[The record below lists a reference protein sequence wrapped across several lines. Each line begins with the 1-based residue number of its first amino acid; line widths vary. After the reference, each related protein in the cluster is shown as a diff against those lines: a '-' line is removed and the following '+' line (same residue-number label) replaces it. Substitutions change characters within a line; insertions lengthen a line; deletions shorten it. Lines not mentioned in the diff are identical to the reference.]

1 MKLIAGNSNKDL
13 AGAIAHHCG
22 QRLTEVELIKFA
34 DNELSCMIKENV
46 RGEDVFIIQSTS
58 NPANDHLMELLIIID
73 ACKRA
78 SAGRITAVIPYF
90 GYARQ
95 DREFL
100 DGEIVSISVIG
111 KLLRSVGAKKIITVD
126 IHSKMALQQ
135 LKISSENVTAITE
148 LVKYFKKKK
157 LKNPL
162 IVSPDLGGKQRA
174 EKFAS
179 LMNADC
185 IALKKNRNRKTG
197 QVEILTKNVDVKDCD
212 LILVDDI
219 ISTGGSIIKSAQFLK
234 KQKCK
239 RVFVACTHA
248 LLVNNAENKIKKVF
262 LI

>member
-1 MKLIAGNSNKDL
+1 MVKFTVIAGDSSSDL
-13 AGAIAHHCG
+13 AKKIAR
-22 QRLTEVELIKFA
+22 RLNAVYVKTENREFP
-34 DNELSCMIKENV
+34 D
-46 RGEDVFIIQSTS
+46 GESKIIVKKIPRNSIILVVQSTHPPVDTNLLHLLSIIS
-58 NPANDHLMELLIIID
+58 NARKYSSKIY
-73 ACKRA
+73 
-78 SAGRITAVIPYF
+78 AVIPYM

-135 LKISSENVTAITE
+135 LKISSESVTAITE

-179 LMNADC
+179 LMNADF
-185 IALKKNRNRKTG
+185 K
-197 QVEILTKNVDVKDCD
+197 E
-212 LILVDDI
+212 
-219 ISTGGSIIKSAQFLK
+219 KS
-234 KQKCK
+234 
-239 RVFVACTHA
+239 
-248 LLVNNAENKIKKVF
+248 
-262 LI
+262 